1 MGSRAGARRPA
12 EHRDEARTPAA
23 HRDGEL
29 VARAIATG
37 NPADY
42 DELIRR
48 YQSDVRNWLRHLTG
62 DPSRADDLAQETFI
76 RAWKRLHTIGDGK
89 KFKAWIMK
97 IAYNMFLQSHRRQG
111 REARLA
117 DALGREQLAAGSHV
131 TAGGDAGVADLPR
144 MLAALTEGERVA
156 MILCYA
162 YGMSHREITE
172 LTGMP
177 LGTVKSHIRRGAAR
191 IRERFDLG
199 GPDHG

>member
-1 MGSRAGARRPA
+1 MGS
-12 EHRDEARTPAA
+12 RDEARTPAEY
-23 HRDGEL
+23 RDEEL

-76 RAWKRLHTIGDGK
+76 RAWERLHTISDGK
-89 KFKAWIMK
+89 RFKAWIMK

-117 DALGREQLAAGSHV
+117 DALGREQLAAESHV
-131 TAGGDAGVADLPR
+131 ATGGDARVADLPR
-144 MLAALTEGERVA
+144 MLAALTEGERIA
-156 MILCYA
+156 MVLCYA
-162 YGMSHREITE
+162 YGMSHREIME
-172 LTGMP
+172 LTDMP

-191 IRERFDLG
+191 IRDRFGLG
-199 GPDHG
+199 SPAHG

>member
-1 MGSRAGARRPA
+1 MGSRAGARTPA
-12 EHRDEARTPAA
+12 EHG
-23 HRDGEL
+23 DGDL

-42 DELIRR
+42 DKLIRR

-76 RAWKRLHTIGDGK
+76 RAWERLHTIGDAG
-89 KFKAWIMK
+89 KFKAWVMK

-117 DALGREQLAAGSHV
+117 DALGREQLAAESHV
-131 TAGGDAGVADLPR
+131 TRSRDAGIADLPR
-144 MLAALTEGERVA
+144 MLATLTEGERTA
-156 MILCYA
+156 MVLCYA

-172 LTGMP
+172 LTDMP

-199 GPDHG
+199 NPAHG

>member
-1 MGSRAGARRPA
+1 M
-12 EHRDEARTPAA
+12 EN
-23 HRDGEL
+23 RDGEL

-76 RAWKRLHTIGDGK
+76 RAWERLHTISDGK
-89 KFKAWIMK
+89 KFKAWITK
-97 IAYNMFLQSHRRQG
+97 IAYNMFLQSSRRQG
-111 REARLA
+111 RESRLA
-117 DALGREQLAAGSHV
+117 DALGQEQLATDSHV
-131 TAGGDAGVADLPR
+131 TPSRDAEVADLPR
-144 MLAALTEGERVA
+144 MLAVLSEDERVT
-156 MILCYA
+156 MVLCYA

-172 LTGMP
+172 LTDMP

-199 GPDHG
+199 SGARG

>member
-1 MGSRAGARRPA
+1 MGSRAGGG
-12 EHRDEARTPAA
+12 TTVGS
-23 HRDGEL
+23 RDGEL

-62 DPSRADDLAQETFI
+62 DHSRADDLAQETFI
-76 RAWKRLHTIGDGK
+76 RAWERLHTISDGK
-89 KFKAWIMK
+89 RFKAWVMK
-97 IAYNMFLQSHRRQG
+97 IAYNMFLQSQRRRG

-117 DALGREQLAAGSHV
+117 DALGREQLAAESHV
-131 TAGGDAGVADLPR
+131 TTSGDAGVADLPR
-144 MLAALTEGERVA
+144 MLATLTEDERVT
-156 MILCYA
+156 MVLCYA

-172 LTGMP
+172 LTEMP

-191 IRERFDLG
+191 IRDRFDLG
-199 GPDHG
+199 SRSHG

>member
-1 MGSRAGARRPA
+1 MGSRAGACAPA
-12 EHRDEARTPAA
+12 E

-37 NPADY
+37 NPAHY

-76 RAWKRLHTIGDGK
+76 RAWERLHTISDGK
-89 KFKAWIMK
+89 KFKAWVMK
-97 IAYNMFLQSHRRQG
+97 IAYNMFLQSGRRQG
-111 REARLA
+111 REARLT
-117 DALGREQLAAGSHV
+117 DALGREQLASESHV
-131 TAGGDAGVADLPR
+131 TPSRDPGVADLPR
-144 MLAALTEGERVA
+144 MLAALTEAERMTMV
-156 MILCYA
+156 LCYA

-172 LTGMP
+172 LTDMP

-191 IRERFDLG
+191 IRDRFDLG
-199 GPDHG
+199 SRAHG

>member
-1 MGSRAGARRPA
+1 MGSRVEARTPA
-12 EHRDEARTPAA
+12 EHRDE
-23 HRDGEL
+23 EL

-76 RAWKRLHTIGDGK
+76 RAWERLHTIGDGK

-117 DALGREQLAAGSHV
+117 DALGREQLAAESHV
-131 TAGGDAGVADLPR
+131 TTGGDAGVTDLPR
-144 MLAALTEGERVA
+144 MMAALSEGERIA
-156 MILCYA
+156 MVLCYA

-172 LTGMP
+172 LTDMP

-191 IRERFDLG
+191 IRDRFGLG
-199 GPDHG
+199 SPAHG